1 MPAASQDSQAT
12 DANKPLLD
20 LFKLNQEF
28 RSNMYR
34 INLPIP
40 ALEEEGTTSKK
51 PKLAKDRAHTIDAS
65 IIKRM
70 KTHKRMDMNELL
82 TEVIQAL
89 NMFQPDPKLIKQRIE
104 RLIQDEFLARDE
116 NLKNILV
123 YLP

>member
-1 MPAASQDSQAT
+1 MT
-12 DANKPLLD
+12 D
-20 LFKLNQEF
+20 LFKLNEEF
-28 RSNMYR
+28 RSNMFR

-82 TEVIQAL
+82 SEVI
-89 NMFQPDPKLIKQRIE
+89 
-104 RLIQDEFLARDE
+104 
-116 NLKNILV
+116 
-123 YLP
+123 